1 MYINLT
7 VLGGLA
13 IEFWHDGDEWFIV
26 TVAGRSRKQKHLR
39 WIYARIEASI
49 RDITA
54 IHEAIREFDGV

>member
-1 MYINLT
+1 MYINIV

-39 WIYARIEASI
+39 WIYARIEQS
-49 RDITA
+49 RDYQRILDA
-54 IHEAIREFDGV
+54 IADHRGI